1 MFTWTENRNWMG
13 LVALESQVGNEF
25 LVLSHSLS
33 QSSRHNVDSKIAE
46 EFSPFWIDYY
56 GFGRADFLW
65 TEVSGT
71 LNVVLEDVESL

>member
-46 EFSPFWIDYY
+46 EFSPF
-56 GFGRADFLW
+56 
-65 TEVSGT
+65 
-71 LNVVLEDVESL
+71 